1 MPKKRILWI
10 GILLVICIAG
20 QWMLR
25 SGHAAADSS
34 NSQTLL
40 PHNPSPADTASAESQ
55 NLDLLHRQ
63 LVRQLIT
70 MILIVALFGVGLW
83 WFARRYSKGLMGGKG
98 NMVTVAET
106 IPLGPRKMVHILQVG
121 SRKLLLGSTADSIR
135 FLADITDA
143 VELPST
149 LHSAQKG
156 DSQ

>member
-10 GILLVICIAG
+10 GILLVICLAG

-25 SGHAAADSS
+25 SGQAAADTS
-34 NSQTLL
+34 NSQTLRPL
-40 PHNPSPADTASAESQ
+40 NASPSDTAPAEPQ

-63 LVRQLIT
+63 LVRQLIS

-83 WFARRYSKGLMGGKG
+83 WFARRYSKGLLGGKG
-98 NMVTVAET
+98 KLVTVTET
-106 IPLGPRKMVHILQVG
+106 IPLGPRKMIHILQVG
-121 SRKLLLGSTADSIR
+121 SRKMLLGSTADSIR

-143 VELPST
+143 IETPST
-149 LHSAQKG
+149 LLKPEKG